1 MTATTVWEGLRER
14 FVDLMGEKR
23 VILGEPSA
31 IHDPPVLI
39 TVFDRTERKA
49 EGREPSNSTVTII
62 KYFFAHRIA
71 VQWVDN
77 PVAEAA
83 IIVYANS
90 VPAAI
95 NADPSLGGRVDN
107 TRISDG
113 VTDWATYGGTK
124 YRVLDFTSESLEKV
138 ARSAN
143 I

>member
-1 MTATTVWEGLRER
+1 MTATIVWEGLQAR
-14 FVDLMGEKR
+14 FKDLPGIKAHL
-23 VILGEPSA
+23 LGEPTA

-49 EGREPSNSTVTII
+49 EGRAPSNSTVTII
-62 KYFFAHRIA
+62 HYFFAHRVA

-83 IIVYANS
+83 ILVYANS

-95 NADPSLGGRVDN
+95 NADPSLGGRIDN
-107 TRISDG
+107 IRISDG

-124 YRVLDFTSESLEKV
+124 YRVLDFTSQALEKV
-138 ARSAN
+138 PRASE